1 MEYFRGDT
9 FLKNIKAQNYTFQEG
24 DKIHIAIL
32 KNAYSKE
39 YLYEEVIEV
48 DGATDTISL
57 EISAEEMAKLP
68 VDKLLLEIE
77 MTTSDI
83 VKTHQYDLVIKAD
96 GIYERN

>member
-77 MTTSDI
+77 LTTGDI

>member
-39 YLYEEVIEV
+39 YLYEEMATPLNTTGMGNPGCDV
-48 DGATDTISL
+48 DGNCTEPL
-57 EISAEEMAKLP
+57 VCKKHK
-68 VDKLLLEIE
+68 DKKKRPKKV
-77 MTTSDI
+77 S
-83 VKTHQYDLVIKAD
+83 
-96 GIYERN
+96 